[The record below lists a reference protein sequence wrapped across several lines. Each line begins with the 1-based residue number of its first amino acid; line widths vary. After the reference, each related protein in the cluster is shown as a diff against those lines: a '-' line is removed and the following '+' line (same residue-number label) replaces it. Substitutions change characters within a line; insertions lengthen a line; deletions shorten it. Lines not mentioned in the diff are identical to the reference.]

1 MKKPRGGAEGGWRG
15 RIEGPGGFRGM
26 MEVMNGVDRSFC
38 FVPLCRDA
46 SLRFMRLCV
55 FVSSPKSPFL
65 FYFLGMEEER
75 RREILERNR
84 YG

>member
-1 MKKPRGGAEGGWRG
+1 MKKPRGGAEGGWKG
-15 RIEGPGGFRGM
+15 RNEGPGKFRGM
-26 MEVMNGVDRSFC
+26 MEGRNGVDQSFR

-46 SLRFMRLCV
+46 SLRFMCLRV

-65 FYFLGMEEER
+65 FYFMGMEEER